1 MVEIVPAIEPR
12 LETETEANVPDANT
26 GMQPRAVVTEAN
38 DGSTTGKTGNVQKN
52 TQQKI
57 SEDYDVPEEIASAAL
72 LMLQNMS
79 QPNPQE
85 PDDNDEY
92 ALPVG
97 TERLPDIV
105 SEMNEEPGIKNV
117 VNYDAD
123 IPEDM
128 KLQIDEFKLNPDEP
142 KRGMHDKADKDDES
156 YKTII
161 YDASEFYDTN
171 KGIQKP
177 DNTHTEEGEKAP
189 KGQLRTQT
197 YGIIKRKMTSR
208 RTFT

>member
-1 MVEIVPAIEPR
+1 MIEIVPSIDPT
-12 LETETEANVPDANT
+12 LETKTEANAPDSNT
-26 GMQPRAVVTEAN
+26 GTQPRSVVTEAN
-38 DGSTTGKTGNVQKN
+38 DSNTTGKTGNVQKN
-52 TQQKI
+52 TEQKI

-72 LMLQNMS
+72 LMLQEMS

-105 SEMNEEPGIKNV
+105 SEMNEERGIKNV

-128 KLQIDEFKLNPDEP
+128 KLQIDEPRPNPDEP
-142 KRGMHDKADKDDES
+142 NGNA
-156 YKTII
+156 
-161 YDASEFYDTN
+161 
-171 KGIQKP
+171 G
-177 DNTHTEEGEKAP
+177 
-189 KGQLRTQT
+189 
-197 YGIIKRKMTSR
+197 
-208 RTFT
+208 